1 MTISA
6 QISLLSNKIS
16 PDEYVAEI
24 LKRSMAEDIY
34 IQIGKVSALAIKG
47 KMYDEKV
54 GRIIQLRALNDSK
67 IDIGGQLHTIISA
80 KPSTTTYM
88 SFDFEVARADGH
100 GEPVSMELEY
110 ATVRKMI
117 ERKTA
122 SFDPDED
129 NSLLQELNDMHEDAF
144 TINGKEYY
152 IAGEEWTQSRPG
164 CRDLIL
170 IPVGRTDNSQV
181 IKSVPESLISKL
193 IKTRQTS
200 FNLDEN
206 GLEITISSAT

>member
-1 MTISA
+1 MPFSA
-6 QISLLSNKIS
+6 LKSLLENEIS

-24 LKRSMAEDIY
+24 LKRSMAEDIS

-54 GRIIQLRALNDSK
+54 GRIVQLRALNDSK
-67 IDIGGQLHTIISA
+67 INIGGELHTIISA
-80 KPSTTTYM
+80 KPSTATYM
-88 SFDFEVARADGH
+88 AYDFEVVRAEGH

-122 SFDPDED
+122 SFDPAED
-129 NSLLQELNDMHEDAF
+129 NSLLQKLNDMHEDAF
-144 TINGKEYY
+144 TINGKQYY
-152 IAGEEWTQSRPG
+152 IAGEEWAQSRPG

-181 IKSVPESLISKL
+181 IKSVPEALIRKL
-193 IKTRQTS
+193 IKTRRTG
-200 FNLDEN
+200 FKLDDE
-206 GLEITISSAT
+206 GFEITP